1 MSMGEFELIAKY
13 FAGAPVRRTL
23 LGIGDD
29 CALLGSDAAEWSTAV
44 TTDML
49 VSGRHFLPSV
59 DPESLGHK
67 ALAVNLS
74 DLAAMGATPDSFTL
88 ALALPEVD
96 EPWLAAFAR
105 GLLNLAR
112 ARDCELVGGDTT
124 RGPLTICITA
134 IGKVPG
140 RLALRRDRAL
150 PGDDLWVSG
159 ELGAAAFAV
168 REAAAG
174 RPLPDRHPAR
184 RRLDWPEPR
193 IELGRA
199 LLGLAHAALDVS
211 DGLAGDVRHIIERS
225 GVGVRIDWESVPLA
239 DCLAGEPEAE
249 RMRLGL
255 SGGDDY
261 ELLFTAPVESRLRI
275 EEVAAGLGLR
285 LTRIGCVS
293 GGRQC
298 AIVDAHGRG
307 IGTRLGGYDHFG

>member
-1 MSMGEFELIAKY
+1 MAIGEFELIERF
-13 FAGAPVRRTL
+13 FAGAPVRRAR

-29 CALLGSDAAEWSTAV
+29 CALLDADPAGQSTAV

-74 DLAAMGATPDSFTL
+74 DLAAMGATPVAFTL

-96 EPWLAAFAR
+96 EGWLGAFAR
-105 GLLNLAR
+105 GLLKLAR
-112 ARDCELVGGDTT
+112 DADCELVGGDTT
-124 RGPLTICITA
+124 RGPLTISITA
-134 IGKVPG
+134 IGRVPSAE
-140 RLALRRDRAL
+140 ALRRDRAR

-174 RPLPDRHPAR
+174 RTLAADHPAR

-193 IELGRA
+193 LALGCA
-199 LLGLAHAALDVS
+199 LRGLANAAIDVS
-211 DGLAGDVRHIIERS
+211 DGLAGDVRHIITRS
-225 GVGVRIDWESVPLA
+225 RAGVRIDWEAVPCA
-239 DCLAGEPEAE
+239 ECLAAEPEAE
-249 RMRLGL
+249 RMKLAL

-261 ELLFTAPVESRLRI
+261 ELLFTAP
-275 EEVAAGLGLR
+275 AGGRTAIDGLSERLGLR
-285 LTRIGCVS
+285 LTRIGAVI
-293 GGRQC
+293 GGQGRT
-298 AIVDAHGRG
+298 IVDGEGRD
-307 IGTRLGGYDHFG
+307 LAQCFGGFDHFG